1 MGSYENVGWKFVEEA
16 VIRDKGYDEEIVL
29 ASILQ
34 SYFIRQGFVESLT
47 ALNEELRELQTMTRT
62 GTTPMAETSA
72 TTETKEVAG
81 RRVRRNG
88 KGICVNQEELRN
100 DVVSHDDG
108 RKNSN
113 GSGKNSGTIHV
124 SNDNNNNNN
133 NSVGCKGVET
143 VLESMKKRK
152 RLQLLCL
159 NEQYEDAAA
168 SLPQGSVFI
177 VKLLAMEAMKR
188 AKGDQ
193 SAALLFLCE
202 KVSPLIADMSDAAM
216 AHQIYVET
224 LATITGT
231 DATECS
237 EASPC
242 RIAREVNES
251 LLDDHEP
258 SALHVLLSWS
268 EWQAMA
274 KAKEGRE
281 ADGRQFP
288 FLVGMERP

>member
-47 ALNEELRELQTMTRT
+47 ALNEELRELQTMTT
-62 GTTPMAETSA
+62 IKKTPMAEV
-72 TTETKEVAG
+72 TEITEKKEVTG

-100 DVVSHDDG
+100 EVMSHDDG

-124 SNDNNNNNN
+124 SNDDNNSNNN
-133 NSVGCKGVET
+133 NSNNSGDCKSVES

-202 KVSPLIADMSDAAM
+202 KVSPLIAGMSDAAM

-231 DATECS
+231 DATESS

-274 KAKEGRE
+274 KVNEVGEG
-281 ADGRQFP
+281 GRQTGGG
-288 FLVGMERP
+288 FLF

>member
-72 TTETKEVAG
+72 TTETKEVTG

-124 SNDNNNNNN
+124 SNDNKNNNN